1 MTEEPTI
8 ITKNSNG
15 VVTYKK
21 YSTGDEYWYDDNGG
35 LRAYKDPDGY
45 EAHYNSNCFIT
56 YVKFPSGNEVW
67 FDNHKVCRRRF
78 KNGVDEF
85 YDSNGNITCKY
96 NSNGEKEYPIAQFWL
111 AFSVIC
117 FIVSVVCF
125 AKAANSI
132 YFSAPNPSSNSVEV
146 RK

>member
-21 YSTGDEYWYDDNGG
+21 YSTGDEYWYDDNGV
-35 LRAYKDPDGY
+35 LRAYKEPDGY
-45 EAHYNSNCFIT
+45 EAHSDSHGLVIYM
-56 YVKFPSGNEVW
+56 KFPSGNEVW

-85 YDSNGNITCKY
+85 YESNGNITCKK
-96 NSNGEKEYPIAQFWL
+96 NSKSEAHLIAQFWL

-117 FIVSVVCF
+117 FMVSIVCF

-132 YFSAPNPSSNSVEV
+132 YFSEPTPSPNSVEV